1 MQAFNHKMGQKIR
14 TDVVGK
20 SLDRS
25 FIAHF
30 QVAAAEAVATS
41 NTAVLAVTAMTSE
54 AQVITED
61 ITNPAIPRNLIVK
74 GNASGITG
82 DVVIEGTNIAGEAIS
97 ETIALNGATAV
108 EGNKAFATV
117 TEINLPVEVHAGTD
131 TVSVGFGN
139 KLGMPFKLAH
149 NTVLAAYLDNTI
161 EGTAPT
167 VTLSTTAVE
176 SNTIKLNSALNEKV
190 VDAYLIV

>member
-1 MQAFNHKMGQKIR
+1 
-14 TDVVGK
+14 
-20 SLDRS
+20 
-25 FIAHF
+25 
-30 QVAAAEAVATS
+30 
-41 NTAVLAVTAMTSE
+41 MTSE

-61 ITNPAIPRNLIVK
+61 ITNPAVPRNLIVK

>member
-1 MQAFNHKMGQKIR
+1 MQSFNHRMGQKIR
-14 TDVVGK
+14 TDAAGK
-20 SLDRS
+20 SIDRG

-30 QVAAAEAVATS
+30 QVAATDAVATS
-41 NTAVLAVTAMTSE
+41 NTAVLAATALTT
-54 AQVITED
+54 ATQAIVED
-61 ITNPAIPRNLIVK
+61 ITNPAVPRNLIVK

-82 DVVIEGTNIAGEAIS
+82 DVVIEGTNIEGGIIT

-117 TEINLPVEVHAGTD
+117 TEINLPVEVNAGTD

-139 KLGMPFKLAH
+139 KLGLPYKLVH
-149 NTVLAAYLDNTI
+149 NTVLAAYLDNAK

-167 VTLSTTAVE
+167 VTVSAAALE
-176 SNTIKLNSALNEKV
+176 SNTLKLNSALNGKV